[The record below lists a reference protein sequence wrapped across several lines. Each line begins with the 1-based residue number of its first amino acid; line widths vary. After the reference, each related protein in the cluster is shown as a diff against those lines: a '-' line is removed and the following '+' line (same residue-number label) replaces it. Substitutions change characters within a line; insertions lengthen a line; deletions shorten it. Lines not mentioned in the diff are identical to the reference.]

1 MPEKQFFPLYPE
13 APILSVDQKN
23 CLCRVLLFGLWAFL
37 VLRLHR
43 AVCWFLWK
51 KKQTIHVS
59 TSTVQSASTW
69 SHAGGVEKNI
79 YPTPKQTQKRNAA
92 AKLSL
97 PLKQSCGRIKTAA
110 NTKR

>member
-1 MPEKQFFPLYPE
+1 VRAIVSDIGCFNSRSKKLFVQGFVVWAVGFSG
-13 APILSVDQKN
+13 APSASC
-23 CLCRVLLFGLWAFL
+23 CLL
-37 VLRLHR
+37 VL
-43 AVCWFLWK
+43 VE